1 YSLNPEAI
9 RSPQEPD
16 IGDLLARDGRNL
28 ASVLDRL
35 DRDAPDLKRT
45 VEEYL
50 SVVVPGVVGVRRTS
64 IGPSETLG
72 FTQEPRGG
80 GRQTEFWAQSMSD
93 GTLRALGV
101 LVAAFQPGGSV
112 RPTLIGIEEPEIA
125 VHPAAAAVL
134 REALAEASESRQVV
148 VTSHSPD
155 LLDDPAIMPDAL
167 LAVRADGGSTVVGKL
182 DAARRTA
189 LQE

>member
-1 YSLNPEAI
+1 
-9 RSPQEPD
+9 
-16 IGDLLARDGRNL
+16 
-28 ASVLDRL
+28 
-35 DRDAPDLKRT
+35 
-45 VEEYL
+45 
-50 SVVVPGVVGVRRTS
+50 
-64 IGPSETLG
+64 
-72 FTQEPRGG
+72 FTQEPPGG

-148 VTSHSPD
+148 VRSHSPD
-155 LLDDPAIMPDAL
+155 LLDDPAIVPDAL

-182 DAARRTA
+182 DAAGRMA
-189 LQE
+189 LQERLYTAGELLRLDQLTPDADQELAGGEATRCSPSPPPAQDLPRSP